1 MTSREV
7 TIALWIVLAALAGGL
22 ELLAHTANRF
32 IAPAGAVAR
41 LATRP
46 AVGRVIVSLGWMW
59 LGWHV
64 FAR

>member
-7 TIALWIVLAALAGGL
+7 TIALWIVLAALVVVL
-22 ELLAHTANRF
+22 ELLAYTTNRF

-41 LATRP
+41 LATRSV
-46 AVGRVIVSLGWMW
+46 VGRVIVSLGWMW

>member
-7 TIALWIVLAALAGGL
+7 TIAIWIAIAALVVGFEVLAWTTCRL
-22 ELLAHTANRF
+22 
-32 IAPAGAVAR
+32 IAPVAAVAR
-41 LATRP
+41 LAVRP
-46 AVGRVIVSLGWMW
+46 VVGRVVVSLGWMW